1 MQTISH
7 CYQQG
12 DADVLCQWFPRAP
25 ETAQLSKSKEQKLR
39 LKKKKKHPRKVPPE
53 TLLKLPHFQQ
63 TAVKSLP
70 SAPLRKGPDEGTAPN
85 SSCRSLW
92 HAAACLD
99 SMGVDLAGNGN
110 AADPFG

>member
-1 MQTISH
+1 MQNISH

-39 LKKKKKHPRKVPPE
+39 LQKKNHPKKVPPE
-53 TLLKLPHFQQ
+53 TSLKLPHFQQ

-85 SSCRSLW
+85 SSCQRSLW

-99 SMGVDLAGNGN
+99 SMGVDLAGGGN
-110 AADPFG
+110 TADSFG